1 VDTNDDLALVS
12 VLDAPAVPEQPSAP
26 RKKLMVMVGLVF
38 GTLAGMVLA
47 FAREFVRRARTDPGS
62 EPFFDAWSGFT
73 GDLRRVVPGGARR
86 VRTPVN

>member
-1 VDTNDDLALVS
+1 
-12 VLDAPAVPEQPSAP
+12 
-26 RKKLMVMVGLVF
+26 
-38 GTLAGMVLA
+38 MVLA

-73 GDLRRVVPGGARR
+73 GDLRRVVPGGRR